1 MENISSIRKAVIPAA
16 GLGKRMQPLTRVIP
30 KEMLPLGRKPIL
42 KFIVE
47 ELQTG
52 GIEEILIVTRED
64 KPAIQRYFESWK
76 GVDFIHE
83 NHSRGLGYAVLI
95 AKEFVGEENFV
106 VALADALIGGEKPA
120 EFVSDLM
127 RTHVELGAA
136 LTMAIYQ
143 VPIKETHLR
152 GIVDPVGE
160 ITPGEPVKIQDMREK
175 PDSESAPSTWAG
187 VGRYI
192 FTPDIFDALG
202 DTPPDPQGEYQLT
215 DGIRLLIRSGKPV
228 YGFPLYPGQIRFDTG
243 NLAGYVKAFKYF
255 MTNG

>member
-1 MENISSIRKAVIPAA
+1 MVNMSSIRKAVIPSA

-42 KFIVE
+42 QFIVE
-47 ELQTG
+47 ELQAG

-64 KPAIQRYFESWK
+64 KPTIQRYFENWK

-83 NHSRGLGYAVLI
+83 NHSRGLGYAVLM

-106 VALADALIGGEKPA
+106 VALADAFIGGEKPA
-120 EFVSDLM
+120 EYVSDLM
-127 RTHVELGAA
+127 RTHEELGAA

-192 FTPDIFDALG
+192 FTPAIFDALE
-202 DTPPDPQGEYQLT
+202 DSPPDPQGEYQLT
-215 DGIRLLIRSGKPV
+215 DGIRLLIRSGKPA

-243 NLAGYVKAFKYF
+243 NFAGYIKAFKYF
-255 MTNG
+255 LTKG

>member
-1 MENISSIRKAVIPAA
+1 MSSIRKAVIPAA

-42 KFIVE
+42 QFIVE
-47 ELQTG
+47 ELQAG

-64 KPAIQRYFESWK
+64 KPTIQRYFGSWK
-76 GVDFIHE
+76 GVDFIQE
-83 NHSRGLGYAVLI
+83 NHSRGLGYAVLM
-95 AKEFVGEENFV
+95 AKEFVGEENFA
-106 VALADALIGGEKPA
+106 VALADALIGGEKPT
-120 EFVSDLM
+120 EFVSDLI
-127 RTHVELGAA
+127 RRHVELVAA

-192 FTPDIFDALG
+192 FSPTIFDALE
-202 DTPPDPQGEYQLT
+202 DSPSDPQGEYQLT
-215 DGIRLLIRSGKPV
+215 DGIRLLIRSGKPA

-243 NLAGYVKAFKYF
+243 NLAGYIKAFKYF